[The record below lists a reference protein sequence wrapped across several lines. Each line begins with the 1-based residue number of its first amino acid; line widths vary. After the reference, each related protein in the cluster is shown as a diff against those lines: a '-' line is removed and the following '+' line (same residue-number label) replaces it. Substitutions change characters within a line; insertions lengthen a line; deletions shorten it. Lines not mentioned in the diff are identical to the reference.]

1 METKGTALLEEEID
15 KIFGEEVETNI
26 RSRIDRRERRD
37 EESVMM
43 MRASRREASKEL
55 IPLMLGDDSGG
66 ERKSQPGTLNT

>member
-15 KIFGEEVETNI
+15 KILGEEVD
-26 RSRIDRRERRD
+26 SRRRD

-66 ERKSQPGTLNT
+66 ERKSHSGTLNT